1 MATKPTKKTP
11 AGPADKGLLIVA
23 RPQAGFRRIGR
34 HFGPDG
40 ETIPLS
46 DLTEDEV
53 ATLKAEAQLVVVEV
67 DIAAA

>member
-1 MATKPTKKTP
+1 MATKPNKKP
-11 AGPADKGLLIVA
+11 AGSADKGLRIVA

-46 DLTEDEV
+46 ELTAEEV
-53 ATLKAEAQLVVVEV
+53 ETVKAEAQLVVVEV
-67 DIAAA
+67 DIPAA